1 VSLGPHHE
9 WSGDGH
15 DKLTAIGF
23 PIWAV
28 RDVFS
33 GKWLGMW
40 VLPNNRCGASITYLY
55 LSLVSCYGGM
65 PLQTTTDCRSETTQ
79 VYGFANALREHF
91 SPHISTDELPAHRF
105 LRSVNNITIERGW
118 LQLHLQWGDNVKV
131 FLEAGCDVYNDMDL
145 HQRQVSIQ
153 LVRWLWPKLIQ
164 QELDQL
170 MDHFN
175 NRVVCHDK
183 KKKLPSG
190 VSSNVAFALHNQ
202 YGGEDCLQKVD
213 RAVVKQL
220 MEEIGGE
227 DLICFVDIAYAA
239 HAQTVYDSLNFTSLT
254 LQNVWAVFSAML
266 PLM

>member
-15 DKLTAIGF
+15 GKLTAIGF

-40 VLPNNRCGASITYLY
+40 VLPNNRCGASIAYLY
-55 LSLVSCYGGM
+55 LSLVSRYSGM
-65 PLQTTTDCRSETTQ
+65 PLPTTTDCGSETTQ
-79 VYGFANALREHF
+79 VYGFVNALREHF
-91 SPHISTDELPAHRF
+91 SPHISTDELPAHWF
-105 LRSVNNITIERGW
+105 LQSVNNITIECGW
-118 LQLHLQWGDNVKV
+118 LQLRLQWGDNIKV
-131 FLEAGCDVYNDMDL
+131 FWEAGCDVYNDMDL
-145 HQRQVSIQ
+145 RQSQ
-153 LVRWLWPKLIQ
+153 LIRWLWPKLIQ

-170 MDHFN
+170 MDCFN
-175 NRVVCHDK
+175 NHVVCRDK

-190 VSSNVAFALHNQ
+190 VSPNVAFALHNQ

-213 RAVVKQL
+213 RVVVKQL

-227 DLICFVDIAYAA
+227 DLIRFFDIAYAA
-239 HAQTVYDSLNFTSLT
+239 HAQIVYDSLNFTSLT
-254 LQNVWAVFSAML
+254 LQNVWAVFFAML